1 MNKRRCA
8 KLGRDRLRGRGPLG
22 IEIVTHRENL
32 KFISGQQSLDDES
45 SQIEIVLRSFSIGIE
60 AHFMKQWLVK
70 RTTLVTRV
78 VNNFMEDW
86 EAGAIAVMR
95 RVGKFKLQDK
105 YNGIVIHDKEDG
117 DEPYDEVRKICAIVW
132 DRGTRMFK
140 ANTELLRSSNPADI
154 MSDVSSNQPYN
165 INSTLHDIIKAAKL
179 VPEGAA
185 QTSIKLVAAP
195 GASVNPPGAVGG
207 R

>member
-1 MNKRRCA
+1 MACETHHAGDTRREQFHGG
-8 KLGRDRLRGRGPLG
+8 LGGWWNCCYETCR
-22 IEIVTHRENL
+22 
-32 KFISGQQSLDDES
+32 
-45 SQIEIVLRSFSIGIE
+45 
-60 AHFMKQWLVK
+60 
-70 RTTLVTRV
+70 
-78 VNNFMEDW
+78 
-86 EAGAIAVMR
+86 
-95 RVGKFKLQDK
+95 KFKLQDK

-140 ANTELLRSSNPADI
+140 ANTELLRSSNPADV
-154 MSDVSSNQPYN
+154 MRDVSSNQPYN

-195 GASVNPPGAVGG
+195 GAAVNPPGAVGA